1 MCDSLLVCSLV
12 LEVFELLLL
21 KMLGS
26 VEVEDASQGIIIV
39 VEANQG
45 IDYTLHCPP
54 SLLGWGL
61 CTTVPR
67 INRRLLKCVSSI
79 LLFEVKALGN
89 ILS

>member
-1 MCDSLLVCSLV
+1 M
-12 LEVFELLLL
+12 LLL

-54 SLLGWGL
+54 SLPEWGL
-61 CTTVPR
+61 CTVPR
-67 INRRLLKCVSSI
+67 INRRLLKCVSFI
-79 LLFEVKALGN
+79 LLFKVGALGN
-89 ILS
+89 ILNYSTAH

>member
-12 LEVFELLLL
+12 LEAFELLLL
-21 KMLGS
+21 KKLGS
-26 VEVEDASQGIIIV
+26 VEVEDANQGMIIV

-54 SLLGWGL
+54 SLPEWGL
-61 CTTVPR
+61 CTVPR